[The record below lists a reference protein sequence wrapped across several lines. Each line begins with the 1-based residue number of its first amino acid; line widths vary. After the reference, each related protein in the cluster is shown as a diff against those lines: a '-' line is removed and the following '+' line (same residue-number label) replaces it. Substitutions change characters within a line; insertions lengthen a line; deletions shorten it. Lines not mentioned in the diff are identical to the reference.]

1 MTTFDDK
8 LEPVL
13 GKKSAD
19 ALESGLGLRTVGDLL
34 RHYPRRYDE
43 RGELTEIKGL
53 ELGEHVT
60 VQARVKS
67 ARQRR
72 MKSRSGE
79 LLEAVITDGSSDLH
93 LVFFGRGSRK
103 VEREL
108 LPGREAMFAGKVG
121 VFNGKLQLAHPDY
134 QVLDGEEGDAARFA
148 GAFIPV
154 YPAAQGIQS
163 WHVSNCVEQVL
174 AVWDGVTEDPLP
186 ASLRQER
193 GLVPLEKALRDVH
206 RPDGWAA
213 ITVAQQRLKWDEA
226 MAVQLALAQRRQSSS
241 ARPAPACPPRTGLVR
256 DAFDDRLPFELTAG
270 QREVG
275 ERISAD
281 LSGEHPMNRL
291 LQGEVGSGKAQPLDA
306 RVLTPTGFRLM
317 GDLVAGDEV
326 IAADGEVTVV
336 TGVFPQGER
345 DVYRVVL
352 SDGTGVESDL
362 EHLWAVDR
370 AGRREVLTLREIR
383 DGLSDGLSDGSP
395 DGPSDDSSDGDE
407 WRLPVVVAP
416 EFDGGADRP
425 EDPYRLGTSLAGG
438 AEVIPDAYL
447 VAPVKDR
454 HALLQGLLDGAGGV
468 DEGEVVFRPPASAAS
483 CGTCVEV
490 VAEQVGWLAASLGG
504 TGRVRADS
512 SVEVR
517 LPEGFPPFRR
527 TGAGVGGGTGIG
539 TSAGTGGETGIGV
552 GAGADL
558 GAGWAMPVRAIRRV
572 EHVGR
577 KPVQCISIAHR
588 DQLYVT
594 DHFIVTHNTMVALR
608 AMLQVVDAGR
618 QAAMLAPTEVLAA
631 QHARSLRELLGD
643 LGQAGELGAAE
654 HATRVTLLTGSMGAA
669 ARKRALLE
677 IVTGEAGV
685 VVGTHAL
692 IQDKV
697 EFADLGLVVVD
708 EQHRFGVEQ
717 RAALSGRAGGSTP
730 HVLVMTA
737 TPIPRTV
744 AMTVYGDLEVSAL
757 RELPA
762 GRSPISTSVVPVAEK
777 PAWLERAWQRIHEEV
792 GKGHQVYVVCPR
804 IGDGDGDDAESG
816 EPPKE
821 DGSDRRPPLAVLD
834 VADRLAEGPLR
845 GLRIG
850 VLHGRMPPDDKDA
863 VMRAFA
869 ANEVQV
875 LVATTVVE
883 VGVNVPNA
891 TVMVIMDADRFGVS
905 QLHQLRG
912 RVGRGSAPGLCL
924 LVTEMPEGTPT
935 MARLR
940 AVESTVDGF
949 ELAQL
954 DLELRREGD
963 ILGAAQSG
971 TRSGLKML
979 SLLRDEDVIAEARV
993 VAQQV
998 VDADPDLTAHPGL
1011 ALLVAGLL
1019 DDERAEYLEKA

>member
-8 LEPVL
+8 LVSVL
-13 GKKSAD
+13 GGKSAD
-19 ALESGLGLRTVGDLL
+19 ALESGLGLTTVGELL

-43 RGELTEIKGL
+43 RGKLTEIKGL
-53 ELGEHVT
+53 ELGEHAT

-67 ARQRR
+67 VRHRR

-93 LVFFGRGSRK
+93 LVFFGRGSRA

-121 VFNGKLQLAHPDY
+121 MFNGKLQLAHPDY
-134 QVLDGEEGDAARFA
+134 QVLDDVTDDAAAKFA

-174 AVWDGVTEDPLP
+174 AVWEGLDEDPLP
-186 ASLRQER
+186 QRLRESQDLI
-193 GLVPLEKALRDVH
+193 GLEKAIRFVH
-206 RPDGWAA
+206 RPDSWAE
-213 ITVAQQRLKWDEA
+213 ITLAQQRLKWDEA
-226 MAVQLALAQRRQSSS
+226 LAVQLALAQRRKSAT
-241 ARPAPACPPRTGLVR
+241 ARPAPACPPRPGMVR
-256 DAFDDRLPFELTAG
+256 DAFDARLPFTLTAG
-270 QREVG
+270 QQEVG
-275 ERISAD
+275 EAIARD

-306 RVLTPTGFRLM
+306 LVLTPEGFLPM
-317 GDLVAGDEV
+317 GEIEVGAEV
-326 IAADGEVTVV
+326 IAADGTTTTV

-345 DVYRVVL
+345 EVYRVVL
-352 SDGTGVESDL
+352 SDGKSVECDL
-362 EHLWAVDR
+362 DHLWQVHT
-370 AGRREVLTLREIR
+370 GEVKTLRELR
-383 DGLSDGLSDGSP
+383 DDLHDLGGAP
-395 DGPSDDSSDGDE
+395 K
-407 WRLPVVVAP
+407 WRLPLVVAP
-416 EFDGGADRP
+416 DVDCVE
-425 EDPYRLGTSLAGG
+425 L
-438 AEVIPDAYL
+438 
-447 VAPVKDR
+447 APVKER
-454 HALLQGLLDGAGGV
+454 HELLQGLLTTGGRCDGV
-468 DEGEVVFRPPASAAS
+468 DVVFSTES
-483 CGTCVEV
+483 ENL
-490 VAEQVGWLAASLGG
+490 AEYVSELAESLGG
-504 TGRVRADS
+504 TGRIAYGYELHEVT
-512 SVEVR
+512 VR
-517 LPEGFPPFRR
+517 LPEEFPPFRDALDR
-527 TGAGVGGGTGIG
+527 TAP
-539 TSAGTGGETGIGV
+539 
-552 GAGADL
+552 
-558 GAGWAMPVRAIRRV
+558 PVRHV
-572 EHVGR
+572 EAVEFVGV
-577 KPVQCISIAHR
+577 KPVQCISIAHPSK
-588 DQLYVT
+588 LYVT
-594 DHFIVTHNTMVALR
+594 DHFVVTHNTMVALR

-631 QHARSLRELLGD
+631 QHARSLGELLGD

-654 HATRVTLLTGSMGAA
+654 HATRVTLLTGSMNTAQ
-669 ARKRALLE
+669 RKKALLE
-677 IVTGEAGV
+677 IMTGEAGI

-697 EFADLGLVVVD
+697 EFHDLGLVVVD

-717 RAALSGRAGGSTP
+717 RAALSGRASGSTP

-762 GRSPISTSVVPVAEK
+762 GRSPISTSVVPVAQK
-777 PAWLERAWQRIHEEV
+777 PSWLDRAWQRIHEEV
-792 GKGHQVYVVCPR
+792 RKGHQVYVVCPR
-804 IGDGDGDDAESG
+804 IGDGESEEDA
-816 EPPKE
+816 PPKK
-821 DGSDRRPPLAVLD
+821 DDSSDRRPPLAVVD
-834 VADRLAEGPLR
+834 VARKLSEGPLH
-845 GLRIG
+845 GLRIAI
-850 VLHGRMPPDDKDA
+850 LHGRMPPDDKDT

-869 ANEVQV
+869 SGEVQV

-924 LVTEMPEGTPT
+924 LVTEMPDGTST
-935 MARLR
+935 MERLR
-940 AVESTVDGF
+940 AVESTLDGF

-971 TRSGLKML
+971 KRSGLKML
-979 SLLRDEDVIAEARV
+979 SLLRDEDVIAQARI
-993 VAQQV
+993 VATEV
-998 VDADPDLTAHPGL
+998 VDADPDLAEHPGL
-1011 ALLVAGLL
+1011 AGLVAGLL
-1019 DDERAEYLEKA
+1019 DEERAEYLEKA

>member
-8 LEPVL
+8 LVSVL

-19 ALESGLGLRTVGDLL
+19 ALEAGLGLTTVGELL

-43 RGELTEIKGL
+43 RGKLTEIAGL
-53 ELGEHVT
+53 EQGEHVT

-79 LLEAVITDGSSDLH
+79 LLEAVITDGTSDLH

-103 VEREL
+103 IEREL

-121 VFNGKLQLAHPDY
+121 MFNGKLQLAHPDY
-134 QVLDGEEGDAARFA
+134 QVLDGEDAAAADFA

-163 WHVSNCVEQVL
+163 WNVSNCVEQVL
-174 AVWDGVTEDPLP
+174 ALWDGVSEDPLP
-186 ASLRQER
+186 ESLRAAR
-193 GLVPLEKALRDVH
+193 GLIPLEKALRDIH
-206 RPDGWAA
+206 RPDGWPA

-226 MAVQLALAQRRQSSS
+226 MAVQLALAQRRRSAT
-241 ARPAPACPPRTGLVR
+241 ARPAPACPPRDGLVR
-256 DAFDDRLPFELTAG
+256 DAFEARLPFELTAG

-275 ERISAD
+275 EQIVQD

-291 LQGEVGSGKAQPLDA
+291 LQGEVGSGK
-306 RVLTPTGFRLM
+306 T
-317 GDLVAGDEV
+317 
-326 IAADGEVTVV
+326 I
-336 TGVFPQGER
+336 
-345 DVYRVVL
+345 
-352 SDGTGVESDL
+352 
-362 EHLWAVDR
+362 
-370 AGRREVLTLREIR
+370 
-383 DGLSDGLSDGSP
+383 
-395 DGPSDDSSDGDE
+395 
-407 WRLPVVVAP
+407 
-416 EFDGGADRP
+416 
-425 EDPYRLGTSLAGG
+425 
-438 AEVIPDAYL
+438 
-447 VAPVKDR
+447 
-454 HALLQGLLDGAGGV
+454 
-468 DEGEVVFRPPASAAS
+468 
-483 CGTCVEV
+483 
-490 VAEQVGWLAASLGG
+490 
-504 TGRVRADS
+504 
-512 SVEVR
+512 
-517 LPEGFPPFRR
+517 
-527 TGAGVGGGTGIG
+527 
-539 TSAGTGGETGIGV
+539 
-552 GAGADL
+552 
-558 GAGWAMPVRAIRRV
+558 
-572 EHVGR
+572 
-577 KPVQCISIAHR
+577 
-588 DQLYVT
+588 
-594 DHFIVTHNTMVALR
+594 VALR

-643 LGQAGELGAAE
+643 LGQAGELGGAE
-654 HATRVTLLTGSMGAA
+654 HATRVTLLTGSMGAP
-669 ARKRALLE
+669 ARKRAMLE
-677 IVTGEAGV
+677 IVSGEAGI

-697 EFADLGLVVVD
+697 EFADLGFVVVD

-757 RELPA
+757 RELPQ
-762 GRSPISTSVVPVAEK
+762 GRSPISTSVVPVAAK
-777 PAWLERAWQRIHEEV
+777 PGWLDRAWQRIHEEV
-792 GKGHQVYVVCPR
+792 RKGHQVYVVCPR
-804 IGDGDGDDAESG
+804 IGDGESEDDAEA
-816 EPPKE
+816 PPKE
-821 DGSDRRPPLAVLD
+821 DTGAADRRPPLAVVD
-834 VADRLAEGPLR
+834 VANRLAEGPLR
-845 GLRIG
+845 GLRIDI
-850 VLHGRMPPDDKDA
+850 LHGRMAPEDKDA

-924 LVTEMPEGTPT
+924 LVTEMPDGTST
-935 MARLR
+935 MERLR
-940 AVESTVDGF
+940 AVESTLDGF

-971 TRSGLKML
+971 RRSGLKML

-993 VAQQV
+993 VAQEV
-998 VDADPDLTAHPGL
+998 VEADPELAAHPGL
-1011 ALLVAGLL
+1011 AGLVAGML